1 VPEHG
6 SAELDVPAG
15 RNHLL
20 KDLAAVFQ
28 RHPAQIMAGEIEGR
42 TIPGRILAMAG
53 ERLLWLAVR
62 GSRRGLIDHYG
73 FTFEDDV
80 FRRRSP
86 RPLQAIA
93 ETLVRIVT
101 PDMKLSSS

>member
-1 VPEHG
+1 MPSIPLG
-6 SAELDVPAG
+6 
-15 RNHLL
+15 
-20 KDLAAVFQ
+20 LAAVFQ

-42 TIPGRILAMAG
+42 TIPGRILAMAREG
-53 ERLLWLAVR
+53 LLWLAVR
-62 GSRRGLIDHYG
+62 GSRKGLIDHYG